1 MLKLKNN
8 LICVLCI
15 IFGMLLIVSSAF
27 CEFIPG
33 DMVEPEIPSP
43 VPKTVTEGDFSEEEF
58 VYNDNE
64 KRDPFVPLI
73 TDSVRFGAGLVGIG
87 SIDDITLEGI
97 VWDPVGE
104 SLVIL
109 NGMILKEY
117 EQVNNIKIV
126 SIESKKITI
135 SIDKNVFTINLIK
148 DEE

>member
-1 MLKLKNN
+1 
-8 LICVLCI
+8 
-15 IFGMLLIVSSAF
+15 MLLVASSAF

-33 DMVEPEIPSP
+33 DMVKPESLVSEAAPE
-43 VPKTVTEGDFSEEEF
+43 TVTEGDFSKEEF

-109 NGMILKEY
+109 NGMILKEH
-117 EQVNNIKIV
+117 EEVNNIRIV

-135 SIDKNVFTINLIK
+135 AIDKNVFTINLIK